1 MFKGRLPNTGGMSIS
16 IIEADPHAHPLSAQ
30 DMLLSGLRDVALGL
44 PEQLLNRTVDG
55 YLENGSHI
63 PPTSHDI
70 DHPSHYRKDSGL
82 EAIDAIEAWDLNFNL
97 GNVIKYIC
105 RAGLKDN
112 PDGIE
117 DLEKALWY
125 IQRELSSRATS
136 QELYPPK

>member
-1 MFKGRLPNTGGMSIS
+1 MFKPKPTGFRDMSVS
-16 IIEADPHAHPLSAQ
+16 IISGPPGIPVLPSADL
-30 DMLLSGLRDVALGL
+30 MLNQLRDIALGRPAEL
-44 PEQLLNRTVDG
+44 FDEVTSP
-55 YLENGSHI
+55 YLEGEV
-63 PPTSHDI
+63 PDQV

-97 GNVIKYIC
+97 GNVVKYIC

-136 QELYPPK
+136 PELYPPK